1 LTAAGPGPY
10 NPKGRGKVFLAA
22 TPKTPSG
29 RPRSLSRA
37 LASAGLAVILA
48 LGSSPLSS
56 ASPVPARR
64 GPLQDRIVDLSSLP
78 AAAEY
83 RTEAPDGPGF
93 LGSEAAALGR
103 ALARINRAL
112 GTDLRPDNRL
122 ALMTRWIYEG
132 FGPESAWPPQSTV
145 DLLTH
150 HLGLPEPL
158 PHLLM
163 THAPDAPRL
172 ANVVSS
178 RLARVFDLGQYTH
191 IGGVAERVE
200 AGVMVVIALS
210 RRHAA
215 MAPVPRRLAGPA
227 RLPIEG
233 SLTAG
238 FTRPELA
245 HTLPGGATRIE
256 SLGPGPAFTAAADLS
271 GTGRHR
277 LEILAAGPR
286 GPEVIVNF
294 PVDVGVA
301 SEGPAEAAPEAP
313 RAVRPDQAQS
323 RLLELIDRAR
333 AEAGLGALVLDPELS
348 EAARAHSEDMR
359 KTDIVAH
366 VSPTTGSPEE
376 RLLRAGIVTDLAAE
390 NIGRGLSP
398 DEIHK
403 GLMDSPGH
411 RSAILMAKA
420 THVGIGISSKR
431 AGDAVDY
438 IVTELFIR
446 RIPALGKDARV
457 LLLAQLAAG
466 RELDGLPGL
475 EEDES
480 LSRIAGES
488 ARQYLE
494 DHALSDSDVMQRLG
508 ERIGRERTT
517 AGSTTAAFII
527 AGSIKEGVEGM
538 KIDPQAWAAAR
549 RVGVGIAQGVRPG
562 LMPNSIVIVVILGE

>member
-1 LTAAGPGPY
+1 
-10 NPKGRGKVFLAA
+10 LAA
-22 TPKTPSG
+22 APKRTSG
-29 RPRSLSRA
+29 RSRSVIRA
-37 LASAGLAVILA
+37 FASAGLALIVA
-48 LGSSPLSS
+48 AGASSSS
-56 ASPVPARR
+56 SVSAVAARPGPA
-64 GPLQDRIVDLSSLP
+64 QDGTVDLSSLP
-78 AAAEY
+78 DAAEY
-83 RTEAPDGPGF
+83 RTEAPAGPGF

-103 ALARINRAL
+103 ALARINKAL

-122 ALMTRWIYEG
+122 ARMTRWIYEG
-132 FGPESAWPPQSTV
+132 FGPEPAWPSQNTV
-145 DLLTH
+145 DLCTH
-150 HLGLPEPL
+150 RLGLPEPL

-163 THAPDAPRL
+163 THAPDAPRM

-178 RLARVFDLGQYTH
+178 RLSQVFDLGQYTH

-215 MAPVPRRLAGPA
+215 LAPVPRRLAGPA

-233 SLTAG
+233 RLAAG

-245 HTLPGGATRIE
+245 HTLPGGETRIE
-256 SLGPGPAFTAAADLS
+256 SLGPGPAFATAADLA

-277 LEILAAGPR
+277 LEILAEGPR

-294 PVDVGVA
+294 PVDVGVPP
-301 SEGPAEAAPEAP
+301 EGAVEAEPEAP
-313 RAVRPDQAQS
+313 RAVRPDQAQD

-333 AEAGLGALVLDPELS
+333 AEAGLDALVLDPELS

-431 AGDAVDY
+431 VGDAVDY

-446 RIPALGKDARV
+446 RIPALGQDAKV

-475 EEDES
+475 AEDVP

-494 DHALSDSDVMQRLG
+494 DHTLSDSDVMRRLG

-517 AGSTTAAFII
+517 VGSTTAAFII

-538 KIDPQAWAAAR
+538 KIDPKVWAAAR
-549 RVGVGIAQGVRPG
+549 RVGVGIAQGIRPG
-562 LMPNSIVIVVILGE
+562 LMPNSIVIVLVLAE

>member
-1 LTAAGPGPY
+1 MAGA
-10 NPKGRGKVFLAA
+10 LIASSA
-22 TPKTPSG
+22 C
-29 RPRSLSRA
+29 PRSLSRA
-37 LASAGLAVILA
+37 FASAGLAVILA
-48 LGSSPLSS
+48 VGASPSSS
-56 ASPVPARR
+56 ASAAPARP
-64 GPLQDRIVDLSSLP
+64 GPAQDRTVDLSSLP
-78 AAAEY
+78 DAAEY

-103 ALARINRAL
+103 ALARINKAL

-122 ALMTRWIYEG
+122 ARMTRWIYEG
-132 FGPESAWPPQSTV
+132 FGPEPAWPPQSTV
-145 DLLTH
+145 GLLTH

-215 MAPVPRRLAGPA
+215 LAPVPRRLPGPA
-227 RLPIEG
+227 RLPVEG

-245 HTLPGGATRIE
+245 HTLPSGETRIE
-256 SLGPGPAFTAAADLS
+256 SLGPGPAFSAAADLA

-277 LEILAAGPR
+277 LEILAEGPR

-294 PVDVGVA
+294 PVDVGIPRDGAV
-301 SEGPAEAAPEAP
+301 ETAPEAP
-313 RAVRPDQAQS
+313 RAVKPDQAQG
-323 RLLELIDRAR
+323 RLFELINHAR
-333 AEAGLGALVLDPELS
+333 AEAGLDALVLDPELG

-366 VSPTTGSPEE
+366 ISPTTGGPEE

-411 RSAILMAKA
+411 RSAILLAKA

-431 AGDAVDY
+431 AGDSVDY

-446 RIPALGKDARV
+446 RIPALGKDAEV
-457 LLLAQLAAG
+457 LLLAHLAAS

-475 EEDES
+475 AEDAP

-488 ARQYLE
+488 ARLYLE
-494 DHALSDSDVMQRLG
+494 DQKLSESDVMKRLG

-517 AGSTTAAFII
+517 VGSTTAAFII
-527 AGSIKEGVEGM
+527 AGSIKEGIEGM
-538 KIDPQAWAAAR
+538 KIDPKAWAAAR
-549 RVGVGIAQGVRPG
+549 RVGIGIAQGVRPG
-562 LMPNSIVIVVILGE
+562 LLPNTIVIVLVLSE